1 MAETDAVLEV
11 SNLKKYFPVTK
22 GIILRRTV
30 GQVQAVD
37 DVSFT
42 IRRGETF
49 ALAGESGCGKT
60 TTSRVLLLLEEATSG
75 QVLFRGQ
82 DILHAKPE
90 LVKEYRRSVQAVF
103 QDPYSSLEPRMR
115 VRDIITEPL
124 RATSTLTKDQMRT
137 RVGEVLTQVGLNP
150 DTATRFPH
158 EFSGGQR
165 QRIALARCLASSPD
179 LILLDEPVSGLD
191 VSIRAQILNLLKD
204 LQDQLGVAYLLVA
217 HDLATVRHMCTGIA
231 IMYLGRL
238 VETGSG
244 EAVFGDP
251 IHPYTKAL
259 LSAALPSH
267 PRIQR
272 TEIELPGEVP
282 SPLNPPKG
290 CRFHPRCPIAVMPLC
305 GTEVPQLDD
314 FGGGHLAA
322 CHLAKKP

>member
-22 GIILRRTV
+22 GIILRKTV

-37 DVSFT
+37 DVTFT
-42 IRRGETF
+42 VRRGQTF

-60 TTSRVLLLLEEATSG
+60 TTSRVLLRLEDATAG
-75 QVLFRGQ
+75 EVLFRGK
-82 DILHAKPE
+82 DILNADKD

-115 VRDIITEPL
+115 VGSIISEPL
-124 RATSTLTKDQMRT
+124 MATGALPKKEI
-137 RVGEVLTQVGLNP
+137 RVRVEEVLAQVGLSP
-150 DTATRFPH
+150 DAANRFPH

-165 QRIALARCLASSPD
+165 QRIALARSLASSPD
-179 LILLDEPVSGLD
+179 LILLDEPVSALD

-217 HDLATVRHMCTGIA
+217 HDLATVRHMCHSIA
-231 IMYLGRL
+231 VMYLGRL

-244 EAVFGDP
+244 EEVFGNP
-251 IHPYTKAL
+251 LHPYTKAL

-272 TEIELPGEVP
+272 AEIELPGEVP

-290 CRFHPRCPIAVMPLC
+290 CRFHPRCPVAVMPQCAESLP
-305 GTEVPQLDD
+305 ELENH
-314 FGGGHLAA
+314 GGSHAVA
-322 CHLAKKP
+322 CHLARSA